1 MEHQQMQGMMS
12 GRGRDAVFPSLSST
26 FRPLTADPSLKP
38 QVDVVSTMKDVL
50 DITKSLLSRKV
61 QLVDEVGDVPSI
73 VADADRL
80 VQIMYNLIGNAGVVV
95 SV

>member
-1 MEHQQMQGMMS
+1 
-12 GRGRDAVFPSLSST
+12 
-26 FRPLTADPSLKP
+26 
-38 QVDVVSTMKDVL
+38 MKDVL

-80 VQIMYNLIGNAGVVV
+80 VQIMYNLIGNAGVGVGGDMV
-95 SV
+95 MEGGMGGGGGMEQVR

>member
-1 MEHQQMQGMMS
+1 MIRLS
-12 GRGRDAVFPSLSST
+12 PSY
-26 FRPLTADPSLKP
+26 FIYQPPADPSLTP

-80 VQIMYNLIGNAGVVV
+80 VQIMYNLIGNAGVLVDV
-95 SV
+95 